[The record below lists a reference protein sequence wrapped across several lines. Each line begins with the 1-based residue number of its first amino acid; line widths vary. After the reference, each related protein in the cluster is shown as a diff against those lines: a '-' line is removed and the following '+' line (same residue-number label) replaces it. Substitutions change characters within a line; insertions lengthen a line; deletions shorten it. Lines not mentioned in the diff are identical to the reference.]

1 MKSRYSGVFLR
12 LIQGLFLFNIA
23 DALLSIQLIGNEK
36 ILEEANPLWGDM
48 VTSSPCKF
56 FAIKL
61 LIASAVYEQVYYLTN
76 LRAVCGFFYIHREKP
91 VAKFGI
97 IVTFLAY
104 MALICSFYI
113 FIFHEN

>member
-1 MKSRYSGVFLR
+1 MKSRYSGAFLR

-56 FAIKL
+56 FVIKL
-61 LIASAVYEQVYYLTN
+61 LIAS
-76 LRAVCGFFYIHREKP
+76 AVCGFFYIHREKP

-104 MALICSFYI
+104 MALICSFYV